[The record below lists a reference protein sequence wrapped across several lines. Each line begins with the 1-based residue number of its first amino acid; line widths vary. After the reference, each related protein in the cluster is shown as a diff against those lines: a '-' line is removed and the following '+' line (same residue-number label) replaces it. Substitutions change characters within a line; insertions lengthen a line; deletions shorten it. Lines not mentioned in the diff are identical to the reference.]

1 MATPES
7 GRDPSHLVIRARIFS
22 TVENDRA
29 QKAGAAD
36 GIRDGPQ

>member
-7 GRDPSHLVIRARIFS
+7 GRDPSPLVIRAQILS
-22 TVENDRA
+22 TIENDRA
-29 QKAGAAD
+29 QNAGAAD